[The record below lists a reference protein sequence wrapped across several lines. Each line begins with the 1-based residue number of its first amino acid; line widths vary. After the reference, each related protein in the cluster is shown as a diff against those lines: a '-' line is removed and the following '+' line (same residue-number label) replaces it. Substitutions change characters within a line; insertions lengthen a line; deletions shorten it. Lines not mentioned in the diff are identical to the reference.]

1 MPDPMKAV
9 LKPKPKGRK
18 YAAGKAAKPFPKR
31 GAGGSAGGKRGSR
44 KK

>member
-1 MPDPMKAV
+1 MVDPTKGV

-18 YAAGKAAKPFPKR
+18 YAAGKTAKPFPKR
-31 GAGGSAGGKRGSR
+31 GAGGSAGGRRGTR

>member
-18 YAAGKAAKPFPKR
+18 YAAGKTAKPFPKR
-31 GAGGSAGGKRGSR
+31 GGGGKRGTR